1 MAHLDTVLLFACSD
15 DAAEDGWSQTH
26 GDDFHKVVPFGFLNW
41 LPTVIYCL
49 PIGALL
55 KAWLGN
61 FLRRGAVWVMR
72 LLKYGRE
79 NRSFQARFWSAPL
92 DRCGRERRVIGQES
106 EARGP
111 AVPRVRGISDEVPAA
126 TSSRGIRD
134 LSR

>member
-1 MAHLDTVLLFACSD
+1 M
-15 DAAEDGWSQTH
+15 
-26 GDDFHKVVPFGFLNW
+26 
-41 LPTVIYCL
+41 

-79 NRSFQARFWSAPL
+79 NRSFQARFRSAPL

-106 EARGP
+106 EPRRP
-111 AVPRVRGISDEVPAA
+111 AVPRVRGISDTVP
-126 TSSRGIRD
+126 TVNSSPDIRS